1 MIKNSLVSIIVPT
14 YNVREYIGT
23 TIESVLAQTY
33 DNWELLIVDDASADD
48 TVAVIE
54 GSVGELDR
62 VRVFRLE
69 KNVGAGEARNVGIR
83 EAKGRYIAFL
93 DADDWWYPTKLE
105 DQVGFMQEKSIAF
118 SFTAFE
124 YADYALN
131 VMGVSHKPA
140 KISYCAMLMGNNIGT
155 PGVMIDIQAVGK
167 MYMPSLRESEDWAL
181 WIAVVRKAG
190 AAYSINLPL
199 WKYRDHAPQ
208 NSRRKMAFLKA
219 NYRVYREIV
228 AMNSLTAALMLLFVF
243 VPCQILKMLFNKVDS
258 WRYMR
263 DRLRLE

>member
-1 MIKNSLVSIIVPT
+1 MKNPLVSIIIPT
-14 YNVREYIGT
+14 FNVHEYVGAA
-23 TIESVLAQTY
+23 IESVIEQTY

-48 TVAVIE
+48 TIAVVE
-54 GSVGELDR
+54 GLVGESGR

-69 KNVGAGEARNVGIR
+69 KNVGAGAARNVGIR
-83 EAKGRYIAFL
+83 EARGRYIAFL

-105 DQVGFMQEKSIAF
+105 EQVRFIQENDIAF

-124 YADYALN
+124 YADNALN
-131 VMGVSHKPA
+131 VTGVSHKPP
-140 KISYCAMLMGNNIGT
+140 KISYCAMLIGNNIGT
-155 PGVMIDIQAVGK
+155 PGVMIDTQAVGK

-181 WIAVVRKAG
+181 WIAIVRKAG

-199 WKYRDHAPQ
+199 WKYRDHTPQ

-228 AMNSLTAALMLLFVF
+228 GVNGLTAVLMLLFVF
-243 VPCQILKMLFNKVDS
+243 VPCQILKVLFNKVDS

-263 DRLRLE
+263 DRSRLE